1 MGVISDFLSK
11 AYRTSP
17 KNLPPGSSSLV
28 FQERGKVGKSSA
40 ALFRNWAEHS
50 EWIRGAVGIRKAQVS
65 SAEWDIV
72 PFDQEKDANEA
83 LKDQIRDLFQKPN
96 YAVESF
102 RSWVEPILE
111 DILVLDAGVI
121 EKERTLGG
129 SVAALHAVDGGKVKV
144 SAMWDGNP
152 DEPRYWWVP
161 VPEYEVP
168 FRNEDL
174 VYVMA
179 NPRTYSVM
187 GLSPLETLKQ
197 TVDAELNG
205 SQYNTRQVVNA
216 APDGMLDLGEGA
228 RPEQVEGFKSYWLAE
243 VAGKGAMAFIGG
255 TKGAKF
261 VPFRGSN
268 REMQY
273 KEWLEYLV
281 RKICAVYL
289 ISPQDLGLTF
299 DINRAEGE
307 VQQEMTEDK
316 GLRPLLGLIQD
327 YFTREIVWDPS
338 FGGSK
343 NNLAFRFTRLNI
355 KESMSKANIN
365 KLALA
370 GMPWKPINE
379 ARMDEG
385 RPPLGDPNDENNP
398 YNKLMANTP
407 LGVVTIDKVATA
419 EDVASP
425 PLPPATAAGQS
436 KTPKPKPD
444 QVKALVEGFLEH
456 QAEIEQTL
464 LAMGSETPAKSSSD

>member
-1 MGVISDFLSK
+1 MGLILDLLTRSYK
-11 AYRTSP
+11 TSP
-17 KNLPPGSSSLV
+17 KNVPPGSSQLL
-28 FQERGKVGKSSA
+28 FQERGRVGKSSA

-50 EWIRGAVGIRKAQVS
+50 EWVRAAVNIRKAQVS

-72 PFDQEKDANEA
+72 PFDQSEKVDEGLQAE
-83 LKDQIRDLFQKPN
+83 LRDMFNRPN
-96 YAVESF
+96 AAVESF

-111 DILVLDAGVI
+111 DILVLDAGCI

-129 SVAALHAVDGGKVKV
+129 DVFALHAVDGGKIKLN
-144 SAMWDGNP
+144 SLWDGDP
-152 DEPRYWWVP
+152 DETRYWWVP
-161 VPEYEVP
+161 TPQYEVP

-187 GLSPLETLKQ
+187 GLSPLETLKL
-197 TVDAELNG
+197 TIDSEVNG
-205 SQYNTRQVVNA
+205 SAYNSRQVTNA
-216 APDGMLDLGEGA
+216 APDGLLDLGEGA
-228 RPEQVEGFKSYWLAE
+228 RPEQIEGFKSYWLSE

-273 KEWLEYLV
+273 QEWLQYLV
-281 RKICAVYL
+281 RKIAAVYA

-299 DINRAEGE
+299 DINRATAET
-307 VQQEMTEDK
+307 QQENTEDR
-316 GLRPLLGLIQD
+316 GLRPLLALVQD
-327 YFTREIVWDPS
+327 YFTREIVWDRS
-338 FGGSK
+338 FGGTK

-370 GMPWKPINE
+370 NMPWKSVNE
-379 ARMDEG
+379 ARLDEG
-385 RPPLGDPNDENNP
+385 RAPLGEINDESNP

-407 LGVVTIDKVATA
+407 LGLVLLEDIPTA
-419 EDVASP
+419 SDVSMQ
-425 PLPPATAAGQS
+425 PPAAA
-436 KTPKPKPD
+436 
-444 QVKALVEGFLEH
+444 A
-456 QAEIEQTL
+456 
-464 LAMGSETPAKSSSD
+464 PAKPSSKAAMEELLKGVLDNQARIGAVLLEMSERQD

>member
-1 MGVISDFLSK
+1 MGLIADMLSK

-17 KNLPPGSSSLV
+17 KNLPPGQATMVL
-28 FQERGKVGKSSA
+28 QERGRVGKSSS

-50 EWIRGAVGIRKAQVS
+50 EWVRAAVNIRKAQVS

-72 PFDQEKDANEA
+72 PFDQAEDFDEGLQQELRN
-83 LKDQIRDLFQKPN
+83 LFDRPN
-96 YAVESF
+96 AAVESF

-111 DILVLDAGVI
+111 DILVLDAGTI

-129 SVAALHAVDGGKVKV
+129 ELFALHAVDGAKIKVN
-144 SAMWDGNP
+144 ALWDGDA
-152 DEPRYWWVP
+152 DETRYWWVP
-161 VPEYEVP
+161 TPQYEVP

-179 NPRTYSVM
+179 NPRTYSVL
-187 GLSPLETLKQ
+187 GLSPLETLKL
-197 TVDAELNG
+197 TIDSEVSG
-205 SQYNTRQVVNA
+205 SGYNSRQVTNA

-228 RPEQVEGFKSYWLAE
+228 RPEKVEEFKSYWLSE

-273 KEWLEYLV
+273 QEWLLYLV
-281 RKICAVYL
+281 RKIAAVYG

-299 DINRAEGE
+299 DINRATSET
-307 VQQEMTEDK
+307 QMEMTEDR
-316 GLRPLLGLIQD
+316 GLRPLLALVQD
-327 YFTREIVWDPS
+327 YFTREIVWDRS
-338 FGGSK
+338 YGGTK

-370 GMPWKPINE
+370 NMPWKSVNE
-379 ARMDEG
+379 ARLDEG
-385 RPPLGDPNDENNP
+385 RPPLGEVGDESNP

-407 LGVVTIDKVATA
+407 LGLVLLEDIPTA
-419 EDVASP
+419 SDVSIQQ
-425 PLPPATAAGQS
+425 PAPAAGQS
-436 KTPKPKPD
+436 KPTAKEMD
-444 QVKALVEGFLEH
+444 ELV
-456 QAEIEQTL
+456 QAVNSRQGEIAAVL
-464 LAMGSETPAKSSSD
+464 GRMETDTASPADLGPAQE

>member
-1 MGVISDFLSK
+1 MAQSTNLGASLLTPQGRMSLRM
-11 AYRTSP
+11 ALYGYRTSP
-17 KNLPPGSSSLV
+17 KNLPKGSTSLV

-50 EWIRGAVGIRKAQVS
+50 EWIRGAIGIRKSQVS

-72 PFDQEKDANEA
+72 PFDQEKPFNEG
-83 LKDQIRDLFQKPN
+83 LQSQLRDLFERPN
-96 YAVESF
+96 LAVESF
-102 RSWVEPILE
+102 RSWVEPLLE

-129 SVAALHAVDGGKVKV
+129 GIAALHAVDGGKIKV
-144 SAMWDGNP
+144 SAIWDGNP

-161 VPEYEVP
+161 TPEYEVP
-168 FRNEDL
+168 FRNSDM
-174 VYVMA
+174 VYIMA

-187 GLSPLETLKQ
+187 GLSPLETLKL
-197 TVDAELNG
+197 TIDAELNG
-205 SQYNTRQVVNA
+205 SQYNTRQVTNA
-216 APDGMLDLGEGA
+216 APDGLLDLGEGA
-228 RPEQVEGFKSYWLAE
+228 RPEQVEGFKSYWLSE

-255 TKGAKF
+255 TKGANF

-299 DINRAEGE
+299 DINRATSET
-307 VQQEMTEDK
+307 QMEMTEDQ
-316 GLRPLLGLIQD
+316 GLRPLLALVQD
-327 YFTREIVWDPS
+327 YFTREIVWDES
-338 FGGSK
+338 YGGNK

-370 GMPWKPINE
+370 GMPWKPVNE

-385 RPPLGDPNDENNP
+385 RPPLGDPNDPENP

-407 LGVVTIDKVATA
+407 MGVVTIDKVASA
-419 EDVASP
+419 QEVAMP
-425 PLPPATAAGQS
+425 PTPPAPAAGQS
-436 KTPKPKPD
+436 SPK
-444 QVKALVEGFLEH
+444 
-456 QAEIEQTL
+456 
-464 LAMGSETPAKSSSD
+464 TPAKPS

>member
-1 MGVISDFLSK
+1 MGLISDLLTRS
-11 AYRTSP
+11 YRTSP

-28 FQERGKVGKSSA
+28 FQERGRVGKSSG

-50 EWIRGAVGIRKAQVS
+50 EWVRAAVNIRKAQVS

-72 PFDQEKDANEA
+72 PFDSTKPFNESRQQE
-83 LKDQIRDLFQKPN
+83 LRDLFNRPN
-96 YAVESF
+96 LAVESF

-111 DILVLDAGVI
+111 DILVLDAGTI

-129 SVAALHAVDGGKVKV
+129 KVAALHAVDGAKIKV
-144 SAMWDGNP
+144 SSVWDGDP

-161 VPEYEVP
+161 TPQYEVP
-168 FRNEDL
+168 FKNEDL
-174 VYVMA
+174 VYIMA

-187 GLSPLETLKQ
+187 GLSPLETLKMAL
-197 TVDAELNG
+197 DAEING
-205 SQYNTRQVVNA
+205 SQYNTRQVTNA
-216 APDGMLDLGEGA
+216 APDGLLDLGESA
-228 RPEQVEGFKSYWLAE
+228 RPEQIEKFQSYWLSE

-268 REMQY
+268 RDMQY
-273 KEWLEYLV
+273 QEWLMYLV
-281 RKICAVYL
+281 RKIAAVYG

-299 DINRAEGE
+299 DINRATSET
-307 VQQEMTEDK
+307 QMEMTEDR
-316 GLRPLLGLIQD
+316 GLRPLLALVQD
-327 YFTREIVWDPS
+327 YFTREIVWDAS
-338 FGGSK
+338 NGGTV

-370 GMPWKPINE
+370 GMPWKPVNE

-385 RPPLGDPNDENNP
+385 RPPLGDPNDPENP

-407 LGVVTIDKVATA
+407 LGVVTVDDVMTAKEVAA
-419 EDVASP
+419 P
-425 PLPPATAAGQS
+425 PPPPAPAAGQS
-436 KTPKPKPD
+436 GK
-444 QVKALVEGFLEH
+444 
-456 QAEIEQTL
+456 
-464 LAMGSETPAKSSSD
+464 TPAKSSD